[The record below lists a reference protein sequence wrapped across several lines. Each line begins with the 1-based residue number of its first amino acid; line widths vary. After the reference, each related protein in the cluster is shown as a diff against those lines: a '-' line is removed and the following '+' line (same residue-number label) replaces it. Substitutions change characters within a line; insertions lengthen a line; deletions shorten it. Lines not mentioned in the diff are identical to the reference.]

1 MTNLENKQALIDFL
15 NGLNID
21 NLCPGDY
28 ININDI
34 DEYTDFDSLTS
45 LIDDNNGFDVEII
58 YYSRAIEY
66 LSNNDASLKES
77 LALASEYGYELKD
90 LSSEILA
97 SLLASQNCREEWY
110 DNKGEIESFILDLE
124 WNEEETDEEF

>member
-1 MTNLENKQALIDFL
+1 MTNLSNKQSLIDFL

-34 DEYTDFDSLTS
+34 DENTTFDDLTD
-45 LIDDNNGFDVEII
+45 LIDNNNGFDVEII
-58 YYSRAIEY
+58 YYSNAIEY
-66 LSNNDASLKES
+66 LSNNDASMHES
-77 LALASEYGYELKD
+77 LEIADELGYELKS

-97 SLLASQNCREEWY
+97 SLLASRNCRQEWH
-110 DNKGEIESFILDLE
+110 DNESEIDSFILDLE
-124 WNEEETDEEF
+124 WNESEEF